1 MKIETKYCPED
12 EVYGLYKE
20 EIVKAKIAKIEI
32 IATFEKNIC
41 RYSIKL
47 EGRKTPLWA
56 DESEL
61 YPSIDILLE
70 SMKNK
75 FLKNVGVVDEHTKC

>member
-12 EVYGLYKE
+12 EVYGIHKE
-20 EIVKAKIAKIEI
+20 EIVKAKILKIEI
-32 IATFEKNIC
+32 IATFEKNIF
-41 RYSIKL
+41 RYYIKI
-47 EGRKTPLWA
+47 EGRKTPLWT

-61 YPSIDILLE
+61 YPSVDCLLE

-75 FLKNVGVVDEHTKC
+75 FLKNKGVIDEHTNS

>member
-1 MKIETKYCPED
+1 MNIKTKFDPED
-12 EVYGLYKE
+12 EVYGLHKE
-20 EIVKAKIAKIEI
+20 EIVKAKILKIEI
-32 IATFEKNIC
+32 IATFKENIF
-41 RYSIKL
+41 RYNIKL

-61 YPSIDILLE
+61 YYSVDSLLE

-75 FLKNVGVVDEHTKC
+75 FIEKQI

>member
-12 EVYGLYKE
+12 EVYGLHKE
-20 EIVKAKIAKIEI
+20 EIVKAKILKIEI
-32 IATFEKNIC
+32 IATFEKNVF
-41 RYSIKL
+41 RYNIKL

-61 YPSIDILLE
+61 YPSIDSLLD
-70 SMKNK
+70 SIKNK
-75 FLKNVGVVDEHTKC
+75 FLKNLGAIDEHTNS